1 LLIYEIRI
9 LLRSNKLLINLKIKK
24 MNKGDL
30 INAVAETAGINKTQ
44 ASSAIDAVFSGIES
58 SLKGG
63 DKAAFVGF
71 GTFSTANKPAREGR
85 NPSTGKTI
93 QIAAKTSVKFKA
105 GKSFVDAVNA

>member
-1 LLIYEIRI
+1 LRRIRFLI
-9 LLRSNKLLINLKIKK
+9 KHKIIK

-30 INAVAETAGINKTQ
+30 ISVVAEAAGITKAQ
-44 ASSAIDAVFSGIES
+44 AGSAVEAVFSGIEA

-71 GTFSTANKPAREGR
+71 GTFSTAHKPAREGR

-93 QIAAKTSVKFKA
+93 SIAAKTSVKFKA
-105 GKSFVDAVNA
+105 GKSLTDAVN